1 MDLRNWL
8 GTIMAGHPVS
18 VNRNTDC
25 QNLCTSKVKYIVGL
39 IILTDL
45 CILSPVGPR
54 FNDVLTRRKGTNEN
68 GNYPWLCERINFS
81 HEIVRWI
88 EYPFYYVFC
97 CSSTSS
103 FYEAIFFL
111 TFSSLLL
118 GKFINRIFFCWQPF
132 LFKYLNC
139 HFMWIF
145 FWFRWI
151 FSYLRGFFLN
161 SMLLGVFEGPK
172 GRLDF

>member
-8 GTIMAGHPVS
+8 SMAEEQAGHPVS
-18 VNRNTDC
+18 VNRNADC

-103 FYEAIFFL
+103 HVWGNF
-111 TFSSLLL
+111 TFPSLLL
-118 GKFINRIFFCWQPF
+118 YKFINRIFFCWQPF
-132 LFKYLNC
+132 LFKYLHC
-139 HFMWIF
+139 HFMWISF
-145 FWFRWI
+145 LIGWI
-151 FSYLRGFFLN
+151 LFH
-161 SMLLGVFEGPK
+161 
-172 GRLDF
+172 